1 MKKIGNWQLNNINP
15 YFTEINY
22 PIDRDKILDIAKRN
36 RHGVAPYQ
44 KREEYLKW
52 QTKRNIWENEPY
64 AQKVY
69 FDFFEEFP
77 RSINFKP
84 KMYFQD
90 INFQVPFHIDSG
102 SKSGLN
108 FVISNDFES
117 ELVFENGPTFKYRS
131 GILNTVIPHSIIT
144 YSKRRILFKISS
156 PEPYEDFVKRC
167 KYVV

>member
-1 MKKIGNWQLNNINP
+1 MKKIGDWQLNNINP

-36 RHGVAPYQ
+36 RHSVAPY
-44 KREEYLKW
+44 KNREEHLKW

-77 RSINFKP
+77 RNKNFRP
-84 KMYFQD
+84 KMYFQEV
-90 INFQVPFHIDSG
+90 NYQVPFHIDIN